1 MKRFVVIGLG
11 SFGSWIA
18 RALFDQGF
26 DVIAIDRN
34 AALVDEHADGVTRCV
49 VGDATDP
56 DVLREVGAEEADA
69 GVVSTGTDLAA
80 TILAIM
86 ALKEVGVQDIYVK
99 VFDRRAAEAVERFD
113 VREMIFPE
121 QEAAY
126 RLARRLAS
134 TTVLDYVPLGGDYS
148 IQEMAIP
155 DDWIGRSLRDLA
167 LPTTRGVQVVA
178 LYDVLTGRWRVVPDP
193 TALLKESDVAIVA
206 GPDGTLAALARDVE
220 RRKRS

>member
-11 SFGSWIA
+11 RFGSWVA
-18 RALFDQGF
+18 RALYDQGF

-34 AALVDEHADGVTRCV
+34 PNLVDKHADGVTRCV

-56 DVLREVGAEEADA
+56 AILREVGAEEADA
-69 GVVSTGTDLAA
+69 AVVSTGTDLAA
-80 TILAIM
+80 MILSIM
-86 ALKEVGVQDIYVK
+86 ALKEVGVGDIYVK
-99 VFDRRAAEAVERFD
+99 VFNRRAAEAVERFD

-121 QEAAY
+121 QEVAY

-155 DDWIGRSLRDLA
+155 DAWIGKTLQELSL
-167 LPTTRGVQVVA
+167 PMSKGVQVVA
-178 LYDVLTGRWRVVPDP
+178 LYDVLTDRWRVVPDP
-193 TALLKESDVAIVA
+193 ATPLKESDIAIVA
-206 GPDGTLAALARDVE
+206 GPDRILAEVARDPE
-220 RRKRS
+220 RGSA